1 MRKLIVDTNIILS
14 YLHTQNPKILS
25 IIDDDDTQIYTPN
38 YLIYE
43 FIKHQPRIMAKSKL
57 DNAEY
62 AELIGFL
69 LSRLYFINIRDI
81 DFVNISHAL
90 RLCSDVDE
98 NDTMFIALALQ
109 LNCPL
114 WTRDAVLQLGLRE
127 RGFDQF
133 FTE

>member
-25 IIDDDDTQIYTPN
+25 IIDDDDTQLYTPN

-57 DNAEY
+57 THLEY
-62 AELIGFL
+62 TELIGFL
-69 LSRLYFINIRDI
+69 LSRLHFINIRDI

-90 RLCSDVDE
+90 RLCNDVDE
-98 NDTMFIALALQ
+98 NDTIFVALALQ
-109 LNCPL
+109 LNCSL
-114 WTRDAVLQLGLRE
+114 WTRDEILQSGLRQ

-133 FTE
+133 FNL

>member
-14 YLHTQNPKILS
+14 YLHTQNPNILG
-25 IIDDDDTQIYTPN
+25 IIDDDDVQIYTPN

-43 FIKHQPRIMAKSKL
+43 FIKHQQRIMAKSKL

-81 DFVNISHAL
+81 DFVNISYAL
-90 RLCSDVDE
+90 RLCSEVDE
-98 NDTMFIALALQ
+98 NDTMFVALSLQ
-109 LNCPL
+109 LGCLL
-114 WTRDAVLQLGLRE
+114 WTRDDVLKTGLRQ
-127 RGFDQF
+127 RGFDNF
-133 FTE
+133 FSE

>member
-14 YLHTQNPKILS
+14 YLHTQNPKILG

-81 DFVNISHAL
+81 DFVNISHTL

-114 WTRDAVLQLGLRE
+114 WTRDGVLQSGLRE

>member
-14 YLHTQNPKILS
+14 FLYTQNPNILG

-43 FIKHQPRIMAKSKL
+43 FIKHQQRIMSKSKL

-69 LSRLYFINIRDI
+69 LSRLYFINVRDI
-81 DFVNISHAL
+81 DFVNISYAL
-90 RLCSDVDE
+90 RLCSEVDE
-98 NDTMFIALALQ
+98 NDTMFVALSLQ
-109 LNCPL
+109 LGCPL
-114 WTRDAVLQLGLRE
+114 WTRDDVLKTGLRQ
-127 RGFDQF
+127 RGFDNF
-133 FTE
+133 FSE